1 MNFSAFILPKI
12 RKEIIR
18 MSERTT
24 IDVIMVEP
32 MKRPRMVALKENQES
47 IQEGVGGWI
56 EEYMPFPDEVALICN
71 EEGKMNGMTLNRAI
85 YGEDGQLLD
94 IIAGPFF
101 IAYAPIES
109 ENFLSLPEDLRDK
122 YMERFKTPELFV
134 RTHNGIKV
142 VPYVPQKEDFER

>member
-1 MNFSAFILPKI
+1 
-12 RKEIIR
+12 

-32 MKRPRMVALKENQES
+32 MKPPRMVTLNDNLESMQEA
-47 IQEGVGGWI
+47 VGGWI

-71 EEGKMNGMTLNRAI
+71 EEGKMNGMPLNRAI

-109 ENFLSLPEDLRDK
+109 ENFLSLPEDLRQK
-122 YMERFKTPELFV
+122 YMQEFKHPQEFV
-134 RTHNGIKV
+134 MTGTGIKAI
-142 VPYVPQKEDFER
+142 PMLPQRDDFER

>member
-1 MNFSAFILPKI
+1 
-12 RKEIIR
+12 

-32 MKRPRMVALKENQES
+32 MKPPRMVTLNDNLESMQEA
-47 IQEGVGGWI
+47 VGGWI

-71 EEGKMNGMTLNRAI
+71 EEGKMNGMPLNRAI
-85 YGEDGQLLD
+85 YGEDGQLMD

-109 ENFLSLPEDLRDK
+109 ENFLSMPEDLKRK
-122 YMERFKTPELFV
+122 YMQEFKHPEGFIV
-134 RTHNGIKV
+134 TSDGIKA
-142 VPYVPQKEDFER
+142 VPIIPKREDFER